1 MEPHYDYAEAFRAA
15 ARAVGGEQQL
25 ADRLG
30 VGLDELRAWIES
42 GDRPPLEVFLR
53 ALDVI
58 ELST

>member
-1 MEPHYDYAEAFRAA
+1 MEPHYDYAEAFQTA
-15 ARAVGGEQQL
+15 ARAVGGEKQL

-42 GDRPPLEVFLR
+42 GSRPPLEVFLR

-58 ELST
+58 ELSA